1 MKWVDYREKLGI
13 GFNDN
18 EKLQMLRNK
27 LNHIFS
33 FICDHDIYDFDNYKR
48 YAMMVGEPL
57 LSPSPCGGLQL
68 SIVKENSM
76 VAVISKIV
84 AICNSYSN
92 NTTRH
97 SRISK
102 SDLLSVFENQLQS
115 LNIPYEILQEEDDY
129 FIFPKGAKEL
139 DDALV
144 SQPLEWLNKYP
155 LSHKA
160 FIKALK
166 DYGSATE
173 DTASEVADSLRKALE
188 TFFQEFFGGSKSL
201 ENYKSGYGGFLKD
214 HGIPTELANN
224 FQTLLDSYTNYNNN
238 YAKHHDKT
246 SMNALEY
253 LLYQTGNIIRLL
265 ITLKNGEKT

>member
-13 GFNDN
+13 GFND
-18 EKLQMLRNK
+18 EQKFQMLKNQFGVIIDG
-27 LNHIFS
+27 L
-33 FICDHDIYDFDNYKR
+33 DEDNYYKSINYKC
-48 YAMMVGEPL
+48 YALMVGEPI
-57 LSPSPCGGLQL
+57 LSASASAGLKMSIL
-68 SIVKENSM
+68 SSKNLTEL
-76 VAVISKIV
+76 ISKVV
-84 AICNSYSN
+84 AICNSYSPYQSN
-92 NTTRH
+92 L
-97 SRISK
+97 SRGK
-102 SDLLSVFENQLQS
+102 LFEFLCIPLERMQ
-115 LNIPYEILQEEDDY
+115 IPYEVIQDEDGY

-144 SQPLEWLNKYP
+144 SQPLEWLKEYP
-155 LSHKA
+155 LSHKT

-166 DYGSATE
+166 DYTSATE
-173 DTASEVADSLRKALE
+173 ETASEAADSLRKALE